1 MASREAISP
10 NTPPCFVS
18 TAHAAG
24 RKHLAAV
31 HRFDISTRLSSF
43 LGTQTRSTSLVAACS
58 LVKVVTM

>member
-10 NTPPCFVS
+10 NTPPV
-18 TAHAAG
+18 TDH
-24 RKHLAAV
+24 KHLAAV